1 MDSDDGN
8 YVLKGLGYKWNSIGN
23 DEWDDYNFESKI
35 KLVKGGM
42 HIIYRVSD
50 VGRYYIGISEDVA
63 SLGKTIFPND
73 HTKLENIDTP
83 ISLNTWHTINIIGKG
98 SNIKVYVDNELM
110 IDHTDIEP
118 LYSGRIGY
126 EVLQNS
132 EVYVDN
138 VELKVITD

>member
-1 MDSDDGN
+1 
-8 YVLKGLGYKWNSIGN
+8 
-23 DEWDDYNFESKI
+23 
-35 KLVKGGM
+35 M

-63 SLGKTIFPND
+63 SLGRTIFPND
-73 HTKLENIDTP
+73 HTKLENIDTS
-83 ISLNTWHTINIIGKG
+83 ISLNTWYTINIIGKG
-98 SNIKVYVDNELM
+98 SNIKVYVDSKLM

-138 VELKVITD
+138 VELKVITN